1 MKKIAVAVVVGM
13 ALTLAACGREPG
25 PKGDPGPQGPA
36 GSGFTAVKGHGCYP
50 SGNNNNSQL
59 TVSDGSVNYSSI
71 IILNYTDG
79 GSNGNALALTGQ
91 GYGSFQTTG
100 SPNKCFQYVVLNP
113 SN

>member
-1 MKKIAVAVVVGM
+1 MGP
-13 ALTLAACGREPG
+13 TG
-25 PKGDPGPQGPA
+25 PKGDKGDS

-50 SGNNNNSQL
+50 PGNNNNSQL
-59 TVSDGSVNYSSI
+59 TVSDGSVTYSSI

-113 SN
+113 AH